1 MYPRPDFFPTSTLNF
16 AENLLYPCSNPDPE
30 SIAIIQANE
39 SSSSSITWAELR
51 ERVRRCAIALAELDI
66 RPHDRVAGFLGNHAN
81 TLVAAMAA
89 ASLGAIW
96 TGVSPD
102 TGVHAVLER
111 LVQIEPKVLFVDNAV
126 EYNGRIHSSGVKTTG
141 IVEGLKG
148 KGLSAVVVF
157 ETVEGAESGVETIR
171 TVLDDGSKA
180 FKYADF
186 IEWYVSRNLH
196 SLLL

>member
-16 AENLLYPCSNPDPE
+16 AENLLYPCNSPDPKD
-30 SIAIIQANE
+30 IAIIQANE

-66 RPHDRVAGFLGNHAN
+66 RQHDRIAGFLGNHAN
-81 TLVAAMAA
+81 TLIAALAA

-111 LVQIEPKVLFVDNAV
+111 LAQIEPKVLFVDNAV
-126 EYNGRIHSSGVKTTG
+126 EYNGRVHSSGEKAKG
-141 IVEGLKG
+141 IVNGLKG
-148 KGLSAVVVF
+148 KGLRAVVVF
-157 ETVEGAESGVETIR
+157 ETVEGAESHVETLR
-171 TVLDDGSKA
+171 TVLDEEAKA
-180 FKYADF
+180 FEYDEF
-186 IEWYVSRNLH
+186 IAWWVF
-196 SLLL
+196 LL